1 LEKAVLPHSSGRNK
15 AAGYAFFRPNETS
28 LPMLSQNLTLLRTA
42 GLFSCVLLVLVSFAE
57 ARNGIAPSAD
67 SPFQTIQ
74 AKKKP
79 KQVKQKTKGID
90 ADDDGTSS
98 RVWRLARDASGPILS
113 FGPRKGD
120 DSIVV
125 FSCTPGSKQIRVVA
139 FTASRGTKRGD
150 AARLRLTNGRQRLEI
165 AATAFADSR
174 QNRIDIGGITRD
186 TASFLDILRNGETLI
201 LETPGRK
208 VGISLK
214 TIGKKADQFAATCG

>member
-1 LEKAVLPHSSGRNK
+1 
-15 AAGYAFFRPNETS
+15 
-28 LPMLSQNLTLLRTA
+28 MLSQNLTLLRTA

-120 DSIVV
+120 D
-125 FSCTPGSKQIRVVA
+125 
-139 FTASRGTKRGD
+139 
-150 AARLRLTNGRQRLEI
+150 
-165 AATAFADSR
+165 
-174 QNRIDIGGITRD
+174 
-186 TASFLDILRNGETLI
+186 
-201 LETPGRK
+201 
-208 VGISLK
+208 
-214 TIGKKADQFAATCG
+214 